1 MNTSIVN
8 ITDEALHLPV
18 EARVALVDKLLES
31 LKPPLHQKTSD
42 EYEVAFH
49 QRVFAGMAS
58 AEAGRVVPAEDV
70 EHEFAQRRAETLRS
84 LTSNQ

>member
-18 EARVALVDKLLES
+18 EARIALADKLLES
-31 LKPPLHQKTSD
+31 LKPSLQQNTND
-42 EYEVAFH
+42 EYETVFRH
-49 QRVFAGMAS
+49 RVFAGIAS
-58 AEAGRVVPAEDV
+58 AEVGRVVAAEDV
-70 EHEFAQRRAETLRS
+70 EHEFAQRRAETMRR